1 MFRKLLSY
9 KNLVLGIVMLSLLA
23 SMAGFTFQPAAASS
37 AAQSTSSQA
46 LETLSLTVVSVE
58 KGKSVTIQVVNM
70 PAYKEFRVRM
80 NKIGTQGVGGT
91 IAGTVKTGKDGS
103 VTARLPIPSLYKD
116 LSLVAI
122 RIEATDSTGY
132 YAYNWFTNNTS
143 GSSSSTSTGSSSSP
157 STTVTGSGKISIVS
171 VEEDVDVTIT
181 AKYLAANRLHTVWF
195 DWRNQKGII
204 NSLKAGTVK
213 SDSSGSLKA
222 TIKMPV
228 GIHDRREV
236 GIRLVDGF
244 STSAALWFLNV
255 TSDDGTGGSSPSG
268 SDKGIPYFVIQSVK
282 EDDSVT
288 IKAYNFPTKKE
299 FVVRMGKMGTE
310 GVDGTKVE
318 TFKTGKD
325 ASFTATFDIPS
336 KLWNRDQ
343 IAIRIEAADG
353 SGYYAYNWFY
363 NTTTP

>member
-1 MFRKLLSY
+1 MFHKLLYY
-9 KNLVLGIVMLSLLA
+9 KKLVLAAVMLAVVA
-23 SMAGFTFQPAAASS
+23 SMMGLTFQPAAASS
-37 AAQSTSSQA
+37 TGQVASSQA
-46 LETLSLTVVSVE
+46 LETLSLTIASVE
-58 KGKSVTIQVVNM
+58 KGKSVTIRVVNM

-80 NKIGTQGVGGT
+80 NQIGTKGVGGT

-103 VTARLPIPSLYKD
+103 VTAKLPIPAQYKD
-116 LSLVAI
+116 LSLIAI

-143 GSSSSTSTGSSSSP
+143 GGSTSTNTGGSSSP
-157 STTVTGSGKISIVS
+157 STTVTGSGKISIES

-181 AKYLAANRLHTVWF
+181 ARYLPANRLLSVWF
-195 DWRNQKGII
+195 DWRNQKGVI
-204 NSLKAGTVK
+204 NSLRAGTVK
-213 SDSSGSLKA
+213 SDSSGTLKA
-222 TIKMPV
+222 TIKMSV

-236 GIRLVDGF
+236 GIRLVDGS

-310 GVDGTKVE
+310 GVDGTKVD